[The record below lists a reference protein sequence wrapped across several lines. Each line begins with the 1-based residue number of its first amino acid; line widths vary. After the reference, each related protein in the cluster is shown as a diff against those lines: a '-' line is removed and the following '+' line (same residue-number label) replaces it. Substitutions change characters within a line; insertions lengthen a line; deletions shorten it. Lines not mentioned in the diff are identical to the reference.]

1 MNMAYKKKH
10 LKKQNKRSKNK
21 RKKSKKATEWQN
33 TVKTFKI
40 S

>member
-1 MNMAYKKKH
+1 MAYKKKH